1 LISTLKLGE
10 RGIEQIRLLEKEDIE
25 VDDENYWYEEIPGF
39 SF

>member
-1 LISTLKLGE
+1 LKLGE

-25 VDDENYWYEEIPGF
+25 VEDGIIDMKKYGF